1 MNLSQAYLGWQQ
13 QSENRKLYVNT
24 RDAFRKAWF
33 TLPTNKPCSYYTKEV
48 LGMALAETREVESV
62 KTKAASV
69 MCQVLSWA
77 HWAEPKFNP
86 EPDFTFDDLMEYT
99 KGPLANPDIVK
110 QHGKPSCPEDMD
122 DTDLDIDPVTALPR
136 QRKEQESVDSIHL
149 REKMQISD
157 LDVRQI
163 ATTTP
168 MEPCD
173 EHGNSIPGS
182 PSVMVPLPA
191 DDDSRDPMAGIEF
204 PDEPNETKPEKD
216 MEPKEKKPRGREPK
230 PVAQIDPKTL
240 NVVKVWSSRSDAER
254 QLGAH
259 NIDRCVKLLRKS
271 ADFYWCDADQADD
284 FKERLKAKT
293 KAAAE
298 KTLTRVKA
306 KTKVAK
312 KPKAKTAKP
321 KKLDN
326 PDYEPIHK
334 SQEDIFITLR
344 SGDFAAPATTVAEQ
358 PHNAAAD
365 ALKIFT
371 DEELL
376 AELDRRGFEGELTR
390 VQRFAIGRKALAK
403 S

>member
-99 KGPLANPDIVK
+99 KGPLANPDIVN

-122 DTDLDIDPVTALPR
+122 DTDLDIDPVTALLR

-191 DDDSRDPMAGIEF
+191 DDDSRDPLAGIEF

-298 KTLTRVKA
+298 KTLARVKTNK
-306 KTKVAK
+306 KTQK
-312 KPKAKTAKP
+312 KLKTKTAKLES
-321 KKLDN
+321 KNTKSLVDKFAEEQQAFEQLKREGKL
-326 PDYEPIHK
+326 PVASSSPT
-334 SQEDIFITLR
+334 EDL
-344 SGDFAAPATTVAEQ
+344 Q

-365 ALKIFT
+365 ALKVFT

-376 AELDRRGFEGELTR
+376 AELDRRGWQGDLTR
-390 VQRFAIGRKALAK
+390 LQHIIIGKM
-403 S
+403 

>member
-86 EPDFTFDDLMEYT
+86 EPDYLMEYT

-136 QRKEQESVDSIHL
+136 QRKEQES
-149 REKMQISD
+149 
-157 LDVRQI
+157 
-163 ATTTP
+163 
-168 MEPCD
+168 
-173 EHGNSIPGS
+173 
-182 PSVMVPLPA
+182 
-191 DDDSRDPMAGIEF
+191 

>member
-33 TLPTNKPCSYYTKEV
+33 TLPTNKPCSYYTKEI
-48 LGMALAETREVESV
+48 LGEALAATREIESN

-69 MCQVLSWA
+69 MIHVLTFA
-77 HWAEPKFNP
+77 NFAEPKFNP
-86 EPDFTFDDLMEYT
+86 KPDFTYHDLMEYT
-99 KGPLANPDIVK
+99 KGPLADPDIVK
-110 QHGKPSCPEDMD
+110 PQEKPSCLDDLD

-136 QRKEQESVDSIHL
+136 QRKEQES
-149 REKMQISD
+149 
-157 LDVRQI
+157 
-163 ATTTP
+163 
-168 MEPCD
+168 
-173 EHGNSIPGS
+173 
-182 PSVMVPLPA
+182 
-191 DDDSRDPMAGIEF
+191 

-216 MEPKEKKPRGREPK
+216 MEPKEKKPRGKEPK

-271 ADFYWCDADQADD
+271 ADFYWCDADQADN

-298 KTLTRVKA
+298 KTLTRVKV

-312 KPKAKTAKP
+312 KPKTKTAKLES
-321 KKLDN
+321 KNTKSLVDKFAEEQQAFEQLKREGKLSVASSS
-326 PDYEPIHK
+326 PT
-334 SQEDIFITLR
+334 EDL
-344 SGDFAAPATTVAEQ
+344 Q

-365 ALKIFT
+365 ALKVFT

-390 VQRFAIGRKALAK
+390 VQRFAIGRKEE
-403 S
+403 

>member
-13 QSENRKLYVNT
+13 QSQNRDLYIST
-24 RDAFRKAWF
+24 REAFRKAWF
-33 TLPTNKPCSYYTKEV
+33 TLPTNKPCSYYTKEI
-48 LGMALAETREVESV
+48 LGEALAATREIESN

-69 MCQVLSWA
+69 MIHVLTFA
-77 HWAEPKFNP
+77 NFAEPKFNP
-86 EPDFTFDDLMEYT
+86 KPDFTYHDLMEYT
-99 KGPLANPDIVK
+99 KGPLADPDIVK
-110 QHGKPSCPEDMD
+110 PQEKPSCLDDLD

-136 QRKEQESVDSIHL
+136 KKMEQESVDSIRL
-149 REKMQISD
+149 REKMHNTEFEI
-157 LDVRQI
+157 RRGGF
-163 ATTTP
+163 
-168 MEPCD
+168 EPEPEPDD
-173 EHGNSIPGS
+173 EHGE
-182 PSVMVPLPA
+182 
-191 DDDSRDPMAGIEF
+191 DDSRDPLAGIDF
-204 PDEPNETKPEKD
+204 PDDPNETKPEKD

-312 KPKAKTAKP
+312 KPKAKTAKLES
-321 KKLDN
+321 KNTKSMVDKFAEEQQAFEQLKREGKL
-326 PDYEPIHK
+326 PVASSSPT
-334 SQEDIFITLR
+334 EDL
-344 SGDFAAPATTVAEQ
+344 Q

-365 ALKIFT
+365 ALKVFT

-390 VQRFAIGRKALAK
+390 VQRFAIGRKEE
-403 S
+403 

>member
-99 KGPLANPDIVK
+99 KGPLACPDIVK

-191 DDDSRDPMAGIEF
+191 DDDSRDPLAGIEF
-204 PDEPNETKPEKD
+204 PDEPNETKTEN
-216 MEPKEKKPRGREPK
+216 MEPKEKKSRGREPK

-259 NIDRCVKLLRKS
+259 NIDRCVKMIRKS
-271 ADFYWCDADQADD
+271 AGFYWCDADQADD
-284 FKERLKAKT
+284 FKERLEQKHLLAEEQKRKQAENMREKKT
-293 KAAAE
+293 KSN
-298 KTLTRVKA
+298 T
-306 KTKVAK
+306 
-312 KPKAKTAKP
+312 KTAKP
-321 KKLDN
+321 MSLVDKFAEEQQAFEQLKRDGKL
-326 PDYEPIHK
+326 P
-334 SQEDIFITLR
+334 
-344 SGDFAAPATTVAEQ
+344 VASSSPTEGLQ
-358 PHNAAAD
+358 PHNAATD

-376 AELDRRGFEGELTR
+376 AELDRRGWQGDLSRLQHIT
-390 VQRFAIGRKALAK
+390 IGKMQ
-403 S
+403 